1 MSQSLS
7 DYHRETKETAFLMT
21 VQAAGAA
28 AFATEYFLKSLE
40 ELNPIHQVRLFD
52 GTRLI
57 AGHRLA
63 FFDGAAENRNR
74 LTRTLSA

>member
-1 MSQSLS
+1 
-7 DYHRETKETAFLMT
+7 MT
-21 VQAAGAA
+21 VQAARAA
-28 AFATEYFLKSLE
+28 AFVTEYFLESLE
-40 ELNPIHQVRLFD
+40 ELNPIRLFD